1 MSKKDELFKGIRKLK
16 DLNNKEVEFLKSDFL
31 DEKTMADFTEKKIKL
46 RKLLEHHFKALE
58 LNDAEKTQIKE
69 VLAEILQLEEKIGLE
84 YKERLLTI
92 QNGLLSINTER
103 KLRETYGKG
112 GMSFLMDEEKNLK

>member
-1 MSKKDELFKGIRKLK
+1 MSKKDELFKGIRKLR
-16 DLNNKEVEFLKSDFL
+16 DLNNKELEFLKSDFL
-31 DEKTMADFTEKKIKL
+31 DEKTMADFMEKKLKL
-46 RKLLEHHFKALE
+46 RKLLEHYFKAIE
-58 LNDAEKTQIKE
+58 LNDKEKTQIKE

>member
-31 DEKTMADFTEKKIKL
+31 DEKTMADFMEKKIKL

-69 VLAEILQLEEKIGLE
+69 VLAEILQLEEKIGLA

>member
-31 DEKTMADFTEKKIKL
+31 DEKTMADFMEKKIKL

>member
-1 MSKKDELFKGIRKLK
+1 VSKKDELFKGIRKLK

-31 DEKTMADFTEKKIKL
+31 DEKTMADFMEKKIKL

-58 LNDAEKTQIKE
+58 LNDAEKTQVKE

>member
-31 DEKTMADFTEKKIKL
+31 DEKTMADFMEKKIKL

-69 VLAEILQLEEKIGLE
+69 ALAEILQLEEKIGLE

>member
-1 MSKKDELFKGIRKLK
+1 VSKKDELFKGIRKLK

>member
-1 MSKKDELFKGIRKLK
+1 MSKKEELFKGMKKLK
-16 DLNNKEVEFLKSDFL
+16 DLNNRELEFLKSDFL
-31 DEKTMADFTEKKIKL
+31 DEKTMEDFMEKKIKL
-46 RKLLEHHFKALE
+46 RKLLEHHFKVLE
-58 LNDAEKTQIKE
+58 FTDNEKIEIKE
-69 VLAEILQLEEKIGLE
+69 CLDEILHLEEKIGLT
-84 YKERLLTI
+84 YKEKLLTI

>member
-16 DLNNKEVEFLKSDFL
+16 DLNNKELEFLKSDFL
-31 DEKTMADFTEKKIKL
+31 DEKTMADFMEKKSKL

-58 LNDAEKTQIKE
+58 LNDAEKTQLKE
-69 VLAEILQLEEKIGLE
+69 ALDEILQLEEKIGLA

>member
-1 MSKKDELFKGIRKLK
+1 MSKKDELFKGIRKLR
-16 DLNNKEVEFLKSDFL
+16 DLNNKELEFLKSDFL
-31 DEKTMADFTEKKIKL
+31 DEKTMADFMEKKIKL